1 MSAQIPEAE
10 HKLKGTR
17 PTRAADN
24 GQDIPA
30 GRPAY
35 PKGISPEAKRV
46 FKRLCS
52 VLEKRR
58 ALTHGDGELLRLYSI
73 LFTRH
78 ETALAKLAEEGE
90 IKIYFRL
97 NNNGESVPAEKPNLW
112 LKVAETCE
120 RNMVACLD
128 RMGLTPNA
136 RAKVKQVGDK
146 PKPVASPEE
155 EFFGSI
161 GQPAQAAPG
170 SASLLE
176 ELDDFDSEVTQ

>member
-1 MSAQIPEAE
+1 MSAPISPEE
-10 HKLKGTR
+10 HRLKGTR
-17 PTRAADN
+17 PTRAADH

-30 GRPAY
+30 GRPKF
-35 PKGISPEAKRV
+35 PKGISPDAKRV
-46 FKRLCS
+46 FKRLCF

-73 LFTRH
+73 LYTRH
-78 ETALAKLAEEGE
+78 ETAMAKLLVEGE
-90 IKIYFRL
+90 ICTYVRL
-97 NNNGESVPAEKPNLW
+97 DSSGTARDQEKPNLW

-146 PKPVASPEE
+146 PKSAATPEE
-155 EFFGSI
+155 QFFNDIGKPQGST
-161 GQPAQAAPG
+161 A
-170 SASLLE
+170 LLA
-176 ELDDFDSEVTQ
+176 ELDDFESGEIQ

>member
-1 MSAQIPEAE
+1 MSARISDAE

-17 PTRAADN
+17 ATRAADH

-30 GRPAY
+30 GRPKF
-35 PKGISPEAKRV
+35 PKGISAEAKRV
-46 FKRLCS
+46 FKRLCGL
-52 VLEKRR
+52 LEQRR

-73 LFTRH
+73 LYTRH
-78 ETALAKLAEEGE
+78 ETAMSKLLVEGE
-90 IKIYFRL
+90 ICKYTRL
-97 NNNGESVPAEKPNLW
+97 DSNGTAHDQEKPNLW

-146 PKPVASPEE
+146 PKPEATPEE
-155 EFFGSI
+155 EFFNNI
-161 GQPAQAAPG
+161 GKPQG
-170 SASLLE
+170 SASLLAD
-176 ELDDFDSEVTQ
+176 LDDLDTGEIQ

>member
-1 MSAQIPEAE
+1 MSAPISPEE

-35 PKGISPEAKRV
+35 PKGISREAKRV

-78 ETALAKLAEEGE
+78 ETAMAKLLTEGE
-90 IKIYFRL
+90 ICTYTRL
-97 NNNGESVPAEKPNLW
+97 DSNGTAREMEKPNLW

-146 PKPVASPEE
+146 TKPVATPEE

>member
-1 MSAQIPEAE
+1 MSAQIPDTE

-30 GRPAY
+30 GRPKF
-35 PKGISPEAKRV
+35 PKGISSDAKRV
-46 FKRLCS
+46 FKRLCNL
-52 VLEKRR
+52 LENRR
-58 ALTHGDGELLRLYSI
+58 ALTHGDGELLRMYSLLY
-73 LFTRH
+73 TRH
-78 ETALAKLAEEGE
+78 EKALAKLDEEGE

-146 PKPVASPEE
+146 PKPEATPEE
-155 EFFGSI
+155 EFFGNI
-161 GQPAQAAPG
+161 GKPAQG
-170 SASLLE
+170 SASLLAD
-176 ELDDFDSEVTQ
+176 LDDFDTDVTQ

>member
-1 MSAQIPEAE
+1 MSAPISPEE

-17 PTRAADN
+17 PTRAADH

-46 FKRLCS
+46 FKRLCNL
-52 VLEKRR
+52 LEKRR
-58 ALTHGDGELLRLYSI
+58 ALTHGDGELLRMYSLLY
-73 LFTRH
+73 TRH
-78 ETALAKLAEEGE
+78 ERALAKLEAEGE
-90 IKIYFRL
+90 ICTYTRL
-97 NNNGESVPAEKPNLW
+97 DSNGTAREMEKPNLW

-146 PKPVASPEE
+146 PKPAATPEE
-155 EFFGSI
+155 AYFSGI
-161 GQPAQAAPG
+161 GQPAAAPG
-170 SASLLE
+170 SASLLLE
-176 ELDDFDSEVTQ
+176 DLDDFDTDVTQ